1 VLQSLLVALL
11 VAIAAGYAA
20 WSLAPRALRT
30 VVAKRAFAWS
40 EASPRCPAWL
50 RARLG
55 RLANAAA
62 ASGCDACGSRSA
74 HSVANADVSRKQP

>member
-11 VAIAAGYAA
+11 VAIAASYAA

-30 VVAKRAFAWS
+30 ALAKRAFAWS
-40 EASPRCPAWL
+40 DASPRCPGWL
-50 RARLG
+50 RTRLA
-55 RLANAAA
+55 RLANVAV

-74 HSVANADVSRKQP
+74 HRVANADVSRKQP